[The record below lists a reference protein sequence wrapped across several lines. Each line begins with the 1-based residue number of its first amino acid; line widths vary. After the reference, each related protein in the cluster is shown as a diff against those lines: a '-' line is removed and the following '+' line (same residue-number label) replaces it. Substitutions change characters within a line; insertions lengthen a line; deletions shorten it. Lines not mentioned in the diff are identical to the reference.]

1 MDLKDPL
8 LSHQYEAVTSLSENF
23 NKVIVVT
30 GKVGEVQPNSNVQI
44 ISTEWL
50 PGQRWGNLGRLF
62 RISLPL
68 ILRGKFS
75 SVFFHM
81 TDLQCALLAPFI
93 WLRGRKQYLWY
104 AHTHKSK
111 FLVFASWWVTNIVT
125 STSGS
130 CPISGSMVKPIGQA
144 IDEEKFSA
152 LPFDDLNL
160 SRLIHIGRF
169 DKSKNIRLLISSVR
183 ELRKVY
189 SDLQLTLIGSPAN
202 QESRLWARGLITETE
217 MYVQDGWLTFKD
229 SIPREYFRSEVSKNG
244 CFFHGYVGSLDKTLV
259 ESTMLRVPVVT
270 INPEY
275 IAIFGTWGNSTEV
288 SLSSEYKALTSKTR
302 IELNAE
308 LDRRL
313 SIVKTEHSL
322 TNWVRKL
329 SSLLQ

>member
-30 GKVGEVQPNSNVQI
+30 GKIGEVQPNPNVQI
-44 ISTEWL
+44 FSTEWL
-50 PGQRWGNLGRLF
+50 PGQWWGNLGRLF

-68 ILRGKFS
+68 ISRGKFS

-81 TDLQCALLAPFI
+81 TDLQCALLAPI
-93 WLRGRKQYLWY
+93 IRLRGRKQYLWY

-111 FLVFASWWVTNIVT
+111 YLIFASWWVTNIVT

-130 CPISGSMVKPIGQA
+130 CPISSSMVKPIGQA

-169 DKSKNIRLLISSVR
+169 DKSKNIQLLISTVR
-183 ELRKVY
+183 ELRKTY
-189 SDLQLTLIGSPAN
+189 SDLQLTLIGSPAS
-202 QESRLWARGLITETE
+202 QESLLWARGLMIETE

-288 SLSSEYKALTSKTR
+288 SLLSEYKALTSKTQM
-302 IELNAE
+302 ELNAE

-313 SIVKTEHSL
+313 SIVKTKHSL
-322 TNWVRKL
+322 THWVKEL